1 MKLSQIFKF
10 TLIELLVVIAI
21 IAILAAMLL
30 PALAKAREK
39 ARAISCVNNE
49 KTFGLAAAI
58 YADESD
64 GNYLGCKLY
73 GPGQSTSNAGHWG
86 DWLKSNAQNFGGF
99 SMKSIK
105 LTNQQLS
112 GYDGYA
118 ATEFPD
124 LICPADP
131 VHLGTWYWAPM
142 TLSYALNAKIG
153 ASKWVGNP
161 TNGSSLENQ
170 SQAKSPSDY
179 AYMADHW
186 RATQVK
192 GGSIWQFGFS
202 GATNEDVREYGA
214 HGKGRNV
221 LMLDGHVETQNAIKY
236 RVESNGEDLWN
247 SGSTGV
253 K

>member
-1 MKLSQIFKF
+1 MKLSQLFRF

-39 ARAISCVNNE
+39 ARAISCVNNQ

-58 YADESD
+58 YADEYD
-64 GNYLGCKLY
+64 GNYLGCKLL
-73 GPGQSTSNAGHWG
+73 GAGQKTDNAGHWG
-86 DWLKSNAQNFGGF
+86 DWLRNNTQSFGGF
-99 SMKSIK
+99 SAKTIK
-105 LTNQQLS
+105 FTEQQMA
-112 GYDGYA
+112 GYGGTA
-118 ATEFPD
+118 ATEITE

-131 VHLGTWYWAPM
+131 IHLGTWYWAPM

-161 TNGSSLENQ
+161 TSGSSLEHQ

-186 RATQVK
+186 KATQVK

-236 RVESNGEDLWN
+236 RITSNGEDLWN
-247 SGSTGV
+247 EGSTGI